1 MSTIIT
7 GMGAIS
13 AAGLGCQETVAR
25 LFTEPVTPQATTRL
39 ATSLTLPVF
48 EVDLESCGE
57 TSRTQ
62 ELLDIALVE
71 ALNSSGLT
79 DDELKNARVG
89 VCIGTSVACQLND
102 IEYYSQLRSGDN
114 PDNHPVE
121 TFYQG
126 NPAEVIQRKLKLTGP
141 VFTIANACSSGTD
154 AIGWGSALI
163 ANDICDIVIAGGAD
177 ELNRVPLAG
186 FNALGVCGDKP
197 CTPFDANRQG
207 LNLGEGAGVV
217 ILESLVHAETRN
229 IIPEIV
235 VAGYGAAT
243 DAYHITAPHPD
254 GVGLEQAI
262 RQALVAAKITEQDIA
277 FINAHGTGT
286 DSNDRCEANTLGRI
300 FGEQVKYL
308 STKRFTGHTLGAAG
322 ALEFIFTALMLQQ
335 GRVAAS
341 SGFKVLPGDIPFAPV
356 TQQFAGDFSSA
367 MSTSLAFGGCNS
379 AIIIQKVR

>member
-1 MSTIIT
+1 MSIIVT
-7 GMGAIS
+7 GMGAVS
-13 AAGLGCQETVAR
+13 AAGLGCQATAIS
-25 LFTEPVTPQATTRL
+25 LFAEPKTPQPITRL

-48 EVDLESCGE
+48 EVDFQSNGA

-62 ELLDIALVE
+62 ELLNIALLE
-71 ALNSSGLT
+71 AVNSSGLT
-79 DDELKNARVG
+79 ERELKSARVG
-89 VCIGTSVACQLND
+89 VCIGTSVACQLNN
-102 IEYYSQLRSGDN
+102 IEYYSQLRAGTQ
-114 PDNHPVE
+114 PDHSPLKN
-121 TFYQG
+121 FYTG
-126 NPAEVIQRKLKLTGP
+126 NPAEVIQGKYSLSGP

-154 AIGWGSALI
+154 AIGWGSELI

-177 ELNRVPLAG
+177 ELNRVPIAG
-186 FNALGVCGDKP
+186 FNALGVCGNQP
-197 CTPFDANRQG
+197 CSPFDANRQG

-217 ILESLVHAETRN
+217 VLESVAYAAARGLN
-229 IIPEIV
+229 PELA
-235 VAGYGAAT
+235 VASYGAAT

-254 GVGLEQAI
+254 GIGLEQTI
-262 RQALVAAKITEQDIA
+262 RQALTGAGISPHDID

-286 DSNDRCEANTLGRI
+286 ASNDSCEGKVLGRI

-341 SGFKVLPGDIPFAPV
+341 SGFKLLPDDIPFAPI
-356 TQQFAGDFSSA
+356 TQQLAGNFAYA

>member
-1 MSTIIT
+1 MSIIVT
-7 GMGAIS
+7 GMGAVS
-13 AAGLGCQETVAR
+13 AAGLGCQETATR
-25 LFTEPVTPQATTRL
+25 LFAEPKTPQPITRL
-39 ATSLTLPVF
+39 TTSLTLPVF
-48 EVDLESCGE
+48 EVDFQSGGA

-62 ELLDIALVE
+62 ELLNTALTE
-71 ALNSSGLT
+71 ALNSSRLT
-79 DDELKNARVG
+79 VDELKNARVG

-102 IEYYSQLRSGDN
+102 IEYYSKLRSGAE
-114 PDNHPVE
+114 PDNSPVKN
-121 TFYQG
+121 FYAS
-126 NPAEVIQRKLKLTGP
+126 NPAEVIQRKFKLSGP

-154 AIGWGSALI
+154 AIGWGSELI

-186 FNALGVCGDKP
+186 FNALGVCGNQP
-197 CTPFDANRQG
+197 CSPFDANRQG

-217 ILESLVHAETRN
+217 ILESLAYAAARGIT
-229 IIPEIV
+229 PELAV
-235 VAGYGAAT
+235 VGYGAAT

-254 GVGLEQAI
+254 GIGLEQAI
-262 RQALVAAKITEQDIA
+262 RQALTGAGISPEDID

-286 DSNDRCEANTLGRI
+286 ASNDRCEGKVLGKV
-300 FGEQVKYL
+300 FGAAVKYL

-335 GRVAAS
+335 GKVAAS
-341 SGFKVLPGDIPFAPV
+341 SGFKVLPDDIPFAPV
-356 TQQFAGDFSSA
+356 TQQIAGDFAYA

>member
-1 MSTIIT
+1 MPTVIT
-7 GMGAIS
+7 GMGAVS
-13 AAGLGCQETVAR
+13 AAGSGCQATADR
-25 LFTEPVTPQATTRL
+25 LFANPITPQPTTRL
-39 ATSLTLPVF
+39 STSLTLPVF
-48 EVDLESCGE
+48 EVELQRNCKVF
-57 TSRTQ
+57 RTQ
-62 ELLDIALVE
+62 ELLDVALAE
-71 ALNSSGLT
+71 ALSSSGLSGA
-79 DDELKNARVG
+79 ELKNARVG

-102 IEYYSQLRSGDN
+102 IDYYSQLRSGAM
-114 PDNHPVE
+114 PDNSPVKN
-121 TFYQG
+121 FYNG
-126 NPAEVIQRKLKLTGP
+126 NPAEVIQRKFKLSGP
-141 VFTIANACSSGTD
+141 VFTITNACSSGTD

-186 FNALGVCGDKP
+186 FNALGVCGDQP
-197 CTPFDANRQG
+197 CSPFDANRKG

-217 ILESLVHAETRN
+217 ILESLAHAESRN
-229 IIPEIV
+229 INPELL

-254 GVGLEQAI
+254 GIGLEQAI
-262 RQALVAAKITEQDIA
+262 QQALISANITAEDIN

-300 FGEQVKYL
+300 FGENVKYL

-322 ALEFIFTALMLQQ
+322 ALEFIFTAIMLQQ

-341 SGFKVLPGDIPFAPV
+341 SGFEVLPDDIPFAPV
-356 TQQFAGDFSSA
+356 TQQFIGDFSWA